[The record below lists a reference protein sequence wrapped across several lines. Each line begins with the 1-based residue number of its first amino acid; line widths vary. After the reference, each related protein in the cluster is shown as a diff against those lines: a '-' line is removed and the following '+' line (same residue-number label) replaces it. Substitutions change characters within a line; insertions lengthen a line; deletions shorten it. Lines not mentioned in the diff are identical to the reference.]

1 MDIPSRIPPK
11 SGTHPAGVTIAKHKD
26 FAGDPVTFRKPP
38 GAGTEVVDEIG
49 PGLTIARD
57 DNGAI
62 FNIVEENDW
71 NSNNSPV
78 GTEWNAD
85 GWENLHQ
92 VKQRYYT
99 NFYDVLDEAIGE
111 NIINSNLSKLV
122 MHDTINDKYY
132 KVQFHFWQAGGDA
145 SQNGGFS
152 YTRQEIFLPET
163 VNFVYAGYENPGDE
177 ISEHVTI
184 VRGEYGGIYNS
195 VSEEQWDFDKSP
207 AGTLWNTEGWDDL
220 TNVTLREY
228 HPLYAVTGYLGDNI
242 QEKDYVMYDVA
253 ANEYYKVKFSH
264 WQGGG
269 GGAFT
274 YDRTKINHWAA
285 PEGIRFGDGSLQTN
299 AAGEGLN
306 MVKAEYWGYPD
317 NTVQIKNAQDNDA
330 IALAST
336 STAIVR
342 WQAREQAAPVTIESW
357 TERNDV
363 GGGDWHITF
372 NVDPD
377 RVMLPDY
384 VYTVYDATNSDFNGE
399 WLSVS
404 GGTGTVTL
412 LYDFDPTDGGSL
424 PADGFIGGPSKYS
437 QVQADDNGVYIKTAQ
452 WDPDE
457 THQYFWTFLHDGGLE
472 FPDGSVQTTAYIAP

>member
-1 MDIPSRIPPK
+1 MPSRIPPK
-11 SGTHPAGVTIAKHKD
+11 SGTHPAAYVVARHKD

-38 GAGTEVVDEIG
+38 GAGTEIVDKIG

-57 DNGAI
+57 DNGGI
-62 FNIVEENDW
+62 FNIESEDGWHGNV
-71 NSNNSPV
+71 SPE
-78 GTEWNAD
+78 GTLWNAD

-92 VKQRYYT
+92 VDQRWFGT
-99 NFYDVLDEAIGE
+99 FYQALDEAIGE

-122 MHDTINDKYY
+122 MYDTINDKYY
-132 KVQFHFWQAGGDA
+132 KVQFHFWQAGEDA
-145 SQNGGFS
+145 DQNGGFS
-152 YTRQEIFLPET
+152 YTRQQIFIPQT
-163 VNFVYAGYENPGDE
+163 VNFVYAGEGSEGDQ
-177 ISEHVTI
+177 ISPYVTI
-184 VRGEYGGIYNS
+184 ARNYGGGIYNS
-195 VSEEQWDFDKSP
+195 VLETEWDFNVSP

-228 HPLYAVTGYLGDNI
+228 HPLYAVTGPLGNNI
-242 QEKDYVMYDVA
+242 EDKDYVMYDVEA
-253 ANEYYKVKFSH
+253 DEYYKVKFSH

-317 NTVQIKNAQDNDA
+317 NTVQIKNATDNDA

-336 STAIVR
+336 STTILR
-342 WQAREQAAPVTIESW
+342 WQAREQAQPVTIESW
-357 TERNDV
+357 TKIQNA
-363 GGGDWHITF
+363 GGGNWDVTF

-384 VYTVYDATNSDFNGE
+384 YYYVYDADNTDFNGS
-399 WLSVS
+399 WMSVD
-404 GGTGTVTL
+404 GGKGTVTL
-412 LYDFDPTDGGSL
+412 RYDFEPSNDPANGW
-424 PADGFIGGPSKYS
+424 IGGPSKYS
-437 QVQADDNGVYIKTAQ
+437 QVQALDDALYIKTAQ
-452 WDPDE
+452 WDYDE
-457 THQYFWTFLHDGGLE
+457 THQYFWKFLHDGGLE
-472 FPDGSVQTTAYIAP
+472 FPDGSTQYTAYTT